1 MCVCVSLGREV
12 QEQEISCSSKL
23 KFMDTGPYCH
33 PSLFLL
39 PEKHSGS
46 VMSAAGVD
54 IKQDCNANTQR
65 GSVRGALGGG
75 VVFITGRRQTDR
87 VQRDGTDVED
97 SAGRDWSDLKGN
109 KTRGRGGGEGTQ
121 RPFMLGGQECTE
133 TRDTVVSQLIRVLV
147 RMRSTGLRRRDSYRS
162 GDSRSPTFSL
172 ISFLILV

>member
-1 MCVCVSLGREV
+1 MEEVEMLGHVAELNELPYVSAFIEALVDAPCVCVCLGREV

-65 GSVRGALGGG
+65 GSVRGALGGE

-109 KTRGRGGGEGTQ
+109 KTRGRGGERGHSVHSCW
-121 RPFMLGGQECTE
+121 GGKNAPKPE
-133 TRDTVVSQLIRVLV
+133 TPSCH
-147 RMRSTGLRRRDSYRS
+147 SSYGS
-162 GDSRSPTFSL
+162 
-172 ISFLILV
+172 

>member
-75 VVFITGRRQTDR
+75 GGVHYRPQTD
-87 VQRDGTDVED
+87 
-97 SAGRDWSDLKGN
+97 
-109 KTRGRGGGEGTQ
+109 
-121 RPFMLGGQECTE
+121 GQ
-133 TRDTVVSQLIRVLV
+133 
-147 RMRSTGLRRRDSYRS
+147 
-162 GDSRSPTFSL
+162 SPKRWDRC
-172 ISFLILV
+172 

>member
-1 MCVCVSLGREV
+1 MEEVEMLGHVAELNELPYVSAFIEALVDAPCVCVCLGREV
-12 QEQEISCSSKL
+12 QEQEISCFSKL

-75 VVFITGRRQTDR
+75 WCSLQAADRRTESKEMGQM
-87 VQRDGTDVED
+87 
-97 SAGRDWSDLKGN
+97 LK
-109 KTRGRGGGEGTQ
+109 TAQEGI
-121 RPFMLGGQECTE
+121 E
-133 TRDTVVSQLIRVLV
+133 VI
-147 RMRSTGLRRRDSYRS
+147 
-162 GDSRSPTFSL
+162 
-172 ISFLILV
+172 